1 MNAPSVPDVLNY
13 SQTERRPRGM
23 QISEGL
29 FKGPMLQNR
38 MYNKDRWEQTARWKK
53 TQEVDYTPPTSSPA
67 SISYAS
73 FRLEL
78 FMVAPAGT
86 GILNCALRRVA
97 SRRSTG
103 PGSPQ
108 SPSDGLI
115 GDTPDRCAI
124 TLVFNYIPEAWD
136 PEIEIQSRSALRS
149 AHRSPSSAIP
159 AIPFALHV
167 S

>member
-1 MNAPSVPDVLNY
+1 LIKISDQRSRYLQSDQLNNYRPTRDSRLNAPSVPDVLNY

-67 SISYAS
+67 SIGYAS

-78 FMVAPAGT
+78 FRVVPGGT
-86 GILNCALRRVA
+86 RILNCALRRVA
-97 SRRSTG
+97 ARRSTG
-103 PGSPQ
+103 PRLTPV
-108 SPSDGLI
+108 
-115 GDTPDRCAI
+115 TVWRPDRR
-124 TLVFNYIPEAWD
+124 YPG
-136 PEIEIQSRSALRS
+136 
-149 AHRSPSSAIP
+149 
-159 AIPFALHV
+159 
-167 S
+167 